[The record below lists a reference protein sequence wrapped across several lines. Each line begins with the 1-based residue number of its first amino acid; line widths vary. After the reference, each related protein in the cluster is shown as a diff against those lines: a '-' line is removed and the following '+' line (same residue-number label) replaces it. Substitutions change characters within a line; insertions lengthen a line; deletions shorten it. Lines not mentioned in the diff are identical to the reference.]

1 MWRRR
6 NSDVPPTKIAQR
18 LSRLPEA
25 DLVAWGDQAIY
36 TTGRYLTAYQ
46 RERLP
51 EYLDEARTGAEAL
64 LAVVDE
70 IKRRQGF

>member
-1 MWRRR
+1 MWRKRAPEP
-6 NSDVPPTKIAQR
+6 DTKIAKR
-18 LSRLPEA
+18 LARLPEA
-25 DLVAWGDQAIY
+25 DLVASADQAIY

-70 IKRRQGF
+70 IRRRQAL

>member
-1 MWRRR
+1 MWRKR
-6 NSDVPPTKIAQR
+6 SPEGDSKIAQR

-25 DLVAWGDQAIY
+25 DLIAWGDQAIY

-70 IKRRQGF
+70 VRRRQAL

>member
-1 MWRRR
+1 MWRKRTTEP
-6 NSDVPPTKIAQR
+6 DTKIAKR

-25 DLVAWGDQAIY
+25 DLIAWGDQAIY

-70 IKRRQGF
+70 IRRRQAL

>member
-1 MWRRR
+1 MWRKRAPEGDSKVAKR
-6 NSDVPPTKIAQR
+6 IA
-18 LSRLPEA
+18 RLPEA

-51 EYLDEARTGAEAL
+51 EYLDEARNGAEVL
-64 LAVVDE
+64 LAVVEE
-70 IKRRQGF
+70 IRRRAGQ

>member
-1 MWRRR
+1 MWRKR
-6 NSDVPPTKIAQR
+6 SPEGESKIAKR
-18 LSRLPEA
+18 LARLPEA

-64 LAVVDE
+64 LAVVEE
-70 IKRRQGF
+70 IRRRQAL

>member
-1 MWRRR
+1 MWRKRAAAPESR
-6 NSDVPPTKIAQR
+6 ISKR

-36 TTGRYLTAYQ
+36 STGRYLTAYQ

-70 IKRRQGF
+70 IRRRQGL

>member
-1 MWRRR
+1 MWRKRAPEVD
-6 NSDVPPTKIAQR
+6 SKIAKR

-36 TTGRYLTAYQ
+36 ATGRYLTAYQ

-51 EYLDEARTGAEAL
+51 EYLDEARSGAEVL
-64 LAVVDE
+64 LAVVEE
-70 IKRRQGF
+70 IRRRAGQ